1 MFDDDNINQQDVDRS
16 ITTQKAQH
24 YSTYH
29 FAYKN
34 IERLNN
40 DRLRGSGA
48 IITITHLNG
57 KACVEPVMIKDGLS
71 DETIKAIQA
80 DLKRSQQ
87 SMDVFK
93 IK

>member
-1 MFDDDNINQQDVDRS
+1 MNFDDDNLYEKDI
-16 ITTQKAQH
+16 ITQKAQQ
-24 YSTYH
+24 YSAYH
-29 FAYKN
+29 FAHEN
-34 IERLNN
+34 IKRLNN
-40 DRLRGSGA
+40 DRLKGSGA

-57 KACVEPVMIKDGLS
+57 KACVDPVMIKDGLS